1 MTTDNNK
8 KKKGVSFAEEAG
20 GTKSF
25 LAGLGGAGAMWGV
38 VEGVTN
44 NDEGMGTDAP
54 PMTEEERKRGLKRA
68 GCYNCF
74 KAVIEEEAI
83 KCEFMLGKVYCS

>member
-44 NDEGMGTDAP
+44 NDEVMVTDAP
-54 PMTEEERKRGLKRA
+54 PMTE
-68 GCYNCF
+68 
-74 KAVIEEEAI
+74 
-83 KCEFMLGKVYCS
+83 